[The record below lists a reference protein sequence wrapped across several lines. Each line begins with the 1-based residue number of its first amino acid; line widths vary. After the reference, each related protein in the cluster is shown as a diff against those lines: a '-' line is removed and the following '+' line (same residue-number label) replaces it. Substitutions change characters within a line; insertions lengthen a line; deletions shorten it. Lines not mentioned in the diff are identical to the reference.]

1 MSAAPLLALALA
13 QAATPGWQSLG
24 THQGIETAFDPASV
38 RRIGDNRLSVR
49 VRGIAAA
56 PGPDGVK
63 TATGTL
69 EIDCAALT
77 ATPTEVRALD
87 ADGRLVLNALIP
99 PAERVAEPI
108 RPDSPNAAVRDRV
121 CGTPGP

>member
-1 MSAAPLLALALA
+1 VSAALLLALAL
-13 QAATPGWQSLG
+13 QAAPVWQGLG
-24 THQGIETAFDPASV
+24 THQGIETAFDPAGV

-49 VRGIAAA
+49 VRGIIAA
-56 PGPDGVK
+56 PGPDGIE
-63 TATGTL
+63 TAMGTL
-69 EIDCAALT
+69 EIDCAAMT

-108 RPDSPNAAVRDRV
+108 RPGSPNAAVRDRV
-121 CGTPGP
+121 CGRPGE